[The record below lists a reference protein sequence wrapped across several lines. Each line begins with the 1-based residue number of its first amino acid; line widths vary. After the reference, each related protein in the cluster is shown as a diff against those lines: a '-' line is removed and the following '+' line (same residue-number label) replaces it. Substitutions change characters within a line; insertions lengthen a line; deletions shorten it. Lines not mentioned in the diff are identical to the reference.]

1 MVTPAEPPP
10 PRIPDY
16 ELLRLIGRGSYGDV
30 WLARA
35 ITGAFRAVKVVHRD
49 RFPEARP
56 YEREFDGITRFAA
69 VSLREPS
76 QLAVLHAGRASDGA
90 WFYYVMELADD
101 AESGRVVDPARYTP
115 LTLREMFARRGKLPA
130 VEVVALGAALAR
142 AVGSLHAA
150 GLVHRDIKPS
160 NVILVGGVP
169 KLADVGLV
177 TAAGSAQVTFV
188 GTEGFVPPEG
198 PGTPAADVYSLG
210 KLLYELATGLDRTD
224 FPRLPAGF
232 ADQADRGEF
241 LELNEVLLHACEADP
256 QRRYPDAASLLD
268 DLLLIQA
275 GKSVRRLRRAER
287 RLTRALRIAV
297 VLALFAGVA
306 GAGAW
311 IERRRADEEM
321 RRRAVAEAERDA
333 LARLSAYANSVGN
346 AQHALRAG
354 GYGKARQIL
363 RELAPKAGEPDLRG
377 LEWGVLA
384 AEAEGDPAVVL
395 QAAGAAVERLALA
408 PGRGLLAVHGRD
420 QTVALFRTDDH
431 RPAGVVRGVQRL
443 AGFSADGE
451 WLLGTDAEGR
461 LRRWNATTGSA
472 DAGRGPAGRYLL
484 GTRGSQGVVAL
495 ENGDPARL
503 IAWDADRNEVV
514 RSVAIDT
521 KTDGQAWE
529 FFRGGI
535 SPDGAQAALA
545 WVRRDNSAAIFRT
558 TVVDLSG
565 ETPAVIHAVPP
576 DRPSAV
582 GVDAEG
588 AWAALTSTG
597 VLWRFGPDREERARA
612 EENLV
617 RDTIRRAADLGA
629 VRIACDREQVYWL
642 DCSGKILRRG
652 RGHSGMISD
661 LVADPGKRMV
671 YSATQA
677 GEVRAW
683 PAEPD
688 GRAAIRTRPIWNST
702 GSTTRLVFTPDGS
715 GLAVP
720 LDGQS
725 VALLDAEN
733 LAEKTRIAGM
743 RYPVWIGPDALL
755 GLRADGNGGLR
766 VASPATPIL
775 PQAKNVLRL
784 VAAADGTAVCATDL
798 AGNLWWERVGEPAAQ
813 PVATGDYQHR
823 FALDADRALRR
834 LWTAGRDNVFRLVE
848 LPSGREVWAV
858 PVPALAPS
866 LALSPDEKAVAVVLE
881 NGQVQLHDA
890 STGALQRTVTV
901 GGSTP
906 QSVIFSPDGRRLL
919 VACSRGEILCFETQ
933 AWLQVGALQLP
944 TSEALHIMASAPDG
958 RSIAAVTKAG
968 ALHLLRGRND

>member
-1 MVTPAEPPP
+1 MTPAEPPP

-76 QLAVLHAGRASDGA
+76 QLAVLHAGRAADGA

-101 AESGRVVDPARYTP
+101 AESGRAVDPARYTP
-115 LTLREMFARRGKLPA
+115 LTLREMFARRGRLPA
-130 VEVVALGAALAR
+130 GEVIALGAALAR

-210 KLLYELATGLDRTD
+210 KLLYELATGLDRID
-224 FPRLPAGF
+224 FPRLPADF
-232 ADQADRGEF
+232 ADQTDRGEF

-297 VLALFAGVA
+297 VLALFAAVA

-321 RRRAVAEAERDA
+321 RRRAAAEAERDA

-377 LEWGVLA
+377 FEWGVLA

-395 QAAGAAVERLALA
+395 QAVGAAVERLALA

-420 QTVALFRTDDH
+420 QTIALFRTHDH
-431 RPAGVVRGVQRL
+431 RSAGTVRGVQRL

-451 WLLGTDAEGR
+451 WLLGTDSEGR
-461 LRRWNATTGSA
+461 LRRWSAATGSA
-472 DAGRGPAGRYLL
+472 DPGRGPAGRYLL
-484 GTRGSQGVVAL
+484 GTWGPQGVVAL

-503 IAWDADRNEVV
+503 IAWDADRNEIV
-514 RSVAIDT
+514 RSIAIDT
-521 KTDGQAWE
+521 RTDGQAWE
-529 FFRGGI
+529 FFRGGA
-535 SPDGAQAALA
+535 SPDGTQVAVA
-545 WVRRDNSAAIFRT
+545 WVRRDNGVATFRT

-565 ETPAVIHAVPP
+565 DAPAVNHTMPP
-576 DRPSAV
+576 ERPSAV

-597 VLWRFGPDREERARA
+597 GLWRFGPTGVERARTQG
-612 EENLV
+612 NLV

-629 VRIACDREQVYWL
+629 VRLACDREQVYWL
-642 DCSGKILRRG
+642 DRTGSILRRG

-661 LVADPGKRMV
+661 LVADPEKGVV
-671 YSATQA
+671 YSATQS

-683 PAEPD
+683 PAQLD
-688 GRAAIRTRPIWNST
+688 GSMPASTRSIWNSA
-702 GSTTRLVFTPDGS
+702 GSTTRLVFTPDGT

-720 LDGQS
+720 VDGRS
-725 VALLDAEN
+725 VALLDTAT
-733 LAEKTRIAGM
+733 LAERTRIAEV
-743 RYPVWIGPDALL
+743 RYPVWVGVGALL

-766 VASPATPIL
+766 VASPATAIL

-784 VAAADGTAVCATDL
+784 LAAADGTAVCATDL
-798 AGNLWWERVGEPAAQ
+798 AGNLWWERIGEPAPGPA
-813 PVATGDYQHR
+813 ATGDYQHR

-834 LWTAGRDNVFRLVE
+834 LWTAGRDNVLRSVE
-848 LPSGREVWAV
+848 LPGGREVWAV

-866 LALSPDEKAVAVVLE
+866 LVVSPDEKTVAVVLE

-890 STGALQRTVTV
+890 NTGARQRTVAV

-906 QSVIFSPDGRRLL
+906 QSVVFSPDGRRLL

-933 AWLQVGALQLP
+933 AWLQVGVLQLP
-944 TSEALHIMASAPDG
+944 TTEALHFLTNAPDG
-958 RSIAAVTKAG
+958 RTVAAVTKTG
-968 ALHLLRGRND
+968 TLHLLRARSD